1 MTEAEKSAI
10 LLRVNKEKQIAALK
24 QAGIEL
30 DINTATGTDI
40 ANAMK
45 WACGLLDLCVAAYHK
60 ATKKLTFFTEQ
71 EWNDLSSNT
80 RYSYLT
86 IGIRIRAYGKQWI
99 VGKEDMPNDSGG
111 TDHAWAEQMGWDIDE
126 LKNYGNPNDG
136 SVFDDYDGE
145 GNTDKIVAY
154 AKANNR
160 RHPAAERVRAYSLS
174 SDDPAAGKYYLPSI
188 AQLLWLQKRKVRFP
202 KDYKYEF
209 ANQMFRTLVR
219 SLTLIRRANS
229 NKQRRAEYLA
239 ELLEE
244 LDVYMMYIGLC
255 DDLHLLS
262 REKEMPKLMLDLTSI
277 ARQAQGWYRASTK
290 TTNGYGR

>member
-10 LLRVNKEKQIAALK
+10 LLRINKEKQIAALK

-60 ATKKLTFFTEQ
+60 VTKKLTFFTEQ

-111 TDHAWAEQMGWDIDE
+111 TDHVWAEQMGWDIDE

-136 SVFDDYDGE
+136 SIFDDYDGE

-188 AQLLWLQKRKVRFP
+188 AQMLLMIRYRNEIDKMLQLVSGSAFSTGWYWSSTEYSSNYVWYVHGGSGYVNGGYNKTGACKVRP
-202 KDYKYEF
+202 CVACA
-209 ANQMFRTLVR
+209 AN
-219 SLTLIRRANS
+219 
-229 NKQRRAEYLA
+229 
-239 ELLEE
+239 
-244 LDVYMMYIGLC
+244 
-255 DDLHLLS
+255 
-262 REKEMPKLMLDLTSI
+262 
-277 ARQAQGWYRASTK
+277 
-290 TTNGYGR
+290 

>member
-10 LLRVNKEKQIAALK
+10 LLRINKEKQIAALK

-60 ATKKLTFFTEQ
+60 VTKKLTFFTEQ

-136 SVFDDYDGE
+136 SIFDDYDGE

-188 AQLLWLQKRKVRFP
+188 AQMLLMIRYRNEIDKMLQLVSGSAFSTSWYWSSTEYSSNYVWCVGGGSGGVDGGGGKTNAYKVRP
-202 KDYKYEF
+202 CVACA
-209 ANQMFRTLVR
+209 AN
-219 SLTLIRRANS
+219 
-229 NKQRRAEYLA
+229 
-239 ELLEE
+239 
-244 LDVYMMYIGLC
+244 
-255 DDLHLLS
+255 
-262 REKEMPKLMLDLTSI
+262 
-277 ARQAQGWYRASTK
+277 
-290 TTNGYGR
+290 